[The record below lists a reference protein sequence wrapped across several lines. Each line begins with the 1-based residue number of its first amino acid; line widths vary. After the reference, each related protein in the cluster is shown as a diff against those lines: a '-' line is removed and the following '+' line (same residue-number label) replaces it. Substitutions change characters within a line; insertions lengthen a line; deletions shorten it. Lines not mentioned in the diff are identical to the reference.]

1 MSSLT
6 EVPVG
11 SPPFRHEALF
21 YAGDDEYLKGTVP
34 YVEGGLASGE
44 PVLVVVPQDRL
55 ELLREVLPT
64 GNPLLQLADMEA
76 IGRNPARIIPAWADF
91 VLPLLAEGRTS
102 RGIGEP
108 IWPGRSAEELTE
120 CTWHETLIN
129 TAFGEAAGF
138 SLLCPY
144 DTTGLDP
151 SVIEAAYSTHPL
163 AGPPDGITPSSSY
176 RTELPTCP
184 DEPLSPIPEDAT
196 WLPFD
201 EHGHPELRRMVR
213 TAAVSVGLAP
223 DTVDDVV
230 LAVNEAVV
238 NTVRHGGGI
247 GRLCTWRDDG
257 AFLCEVR
264 DGGHI
269 RDPLAGRRRP
279 PVDRAGGRGLWLITQ
294 LSDLVQIRQLDDEQ
308 AIRIRISDTC
318 R

>member
-34 YVEGGLASGE
+34 YVEDGLASGE

-55 ELLREVLPT
+55 ELLRDALPT

-184 DEPLSPIPEDAT
+184 DEPLSPIPEDAS
-196 WLPFD
+196 
-201 EHGHPELRRMVR
+201 V
-213 TAAVSVGLAP
+213 AAVRRTRAP
-223 DTVDDVV
+223 RAAPHGADRGD
-230 LAVNEAVV
+230 LGRAGA
-238 NTVRHGGGI
+238 RH
-247 GRLCTWRDDG
+247 
-257 AFLCEVR
+257 
-264 DGGHI
+264 
-269 RDPLAGRRRP
+269 GRRRRPRRERSGREHGP
-279 PVDRAGGRGLWLITQ
+279 PRRRHRAALHLARRRCLPLRGP
-294 LSDLVQIRQLDDEQ
+294 RRR
-308 AIRIRISDTC
+308 AHR
-318 R
+318 